1 MKARI
6 IQKYIENPLIITSN
20 FKPIQKKK
28 FDIRQWVL
36 VRSFYPLK
44 VYMFSTCYLR
54 ICSSEF
60 NLDNIKSLCSHLTNF
75 SLNKT
80 AFQAKNISL
89 EDSVCD
95 LETFKNYLSRFT
107 EKSWDKDIKPK
118 MQEIIVN
125 TLRSVQ
131 DSIEQKP
138 QSFEMFGFDLILD
151 EKMDLWLLEVN
162 LSPACAERTE
172 WLTQMLDDMAYGLLN
187 IVLPQEWVNSKER
200 EVKFNWE
207 MIFNEKEDV
216 KENNVVINSNLNK
229 LEIEGVKMDMKK
241 EKNIDKK
248 YFTLMY
254 F

>member
-1 MKARI
+1 M
-6 IQKYIENPLIITSN
+6 
-20 FKPIQKKK
+20 
-28 FDIRQWVL
+28 
-36 VRSFYPLK
+36 
-44 VYMFSTCYLR
+44 
-54 ICSSEF
+54 
-60 NLDNIKSLCSHLTNF
+60 
-75 SLNKT
+75 
-80 AFQAKNISL
+80 
-89 EDSVCD
+89 
-95 LETFKNYLSRFT
+95 
-107 EKSWDKDIKPK
+107 
-118 MQEIIVN
+118 N